1 VSGDSHPFFGIFSVD
16 AARVCKSNYVEMNYD
31 PLLPPWKTG
40 FSPPGAMP
48 KATENA
54 RKSVYGGKSQAKW
67 SEAITAGDERSLHL
81 GSLATD
87 TQQWGKSHLLKI

>member
-1 VSGDSHPFFGIFSVD
+1 
-16 AARVCKSNYVEMNYD
+16 
-31 PLLPPWKTG
+31 
-40 FSPPGAMP
+40 MP

-81 GSLATD
+81 GSLAAD
-87 TQQWGKSHLLKI
+87 TQQWGKSHSLKI